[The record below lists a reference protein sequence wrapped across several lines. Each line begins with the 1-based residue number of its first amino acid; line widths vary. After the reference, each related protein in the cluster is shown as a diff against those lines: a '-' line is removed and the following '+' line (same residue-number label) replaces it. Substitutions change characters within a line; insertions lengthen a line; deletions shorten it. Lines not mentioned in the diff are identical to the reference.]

1 MTISPQLIQEK
12 IREITAPGQYFELEE
27 REVAG
32 RRVRVYKHAPATLLD
47 VLQASRAHGAADFI
61 VYEGRR
67 LSFDRFFAEADALA
81 ASLQRDHGIGKG
93 DRVAIA
99 MRNCPEWS
107 VAFTAAALVG
117 AIVVPVNS
125 WGKMEELRFALGDCG
140 ARCLICDEPRYGLL
154 AGVHEA
160 LDIDVLV
167 AGAGAD
173 FRPGARVHA
182 FEGALARG
190 DGGAYTVPPAAAEDP
205 SVILYT
211 SGSTGFPK
219 GVLHHHI
226 AITQSLMNMY
236 FLGFLLAQLEGQREF
251 RGGATRE
258 TPILTVPLFHA
269 TGLLSGLILPLQTAQ
284 KVVMMYKWDSSKA
297 LELIEREKVTGFTSV
312 PAILKDLLSHPDFDR
327 YDTSSLMRVSAAGA
341 ATPAGLPE
349 LMSEKLGNP
358 SRSTG
363 YGMTETMAVTSTMS
377 GVVYDLS
384 PKSAGVVS
392 PIIDIRFVDG
402 EGRELPPGQQGEIQL
417 RSVVCT
423 PGYWEKPDANAQ
435 LFTSDGWLRT
445 GDVGLIDGDGFLHI
459 TGRTKE
465 LVIRG
470 GENIYPGEIEDVA
483 YRDAAVQEAVVFG
496 VDDPRMGEEL
506 ALVCYL
512 RPGAALD
519 AATLRAHLGERLASY
534 KVPKYI
540 AFSKTPLPRNAS
552 EKLHKLNV
560 KAAFLEGQY
569 PPA

>member
-1 MTISPQLIQEK
+1 
-12 IREITAPGQYFELEE
+12 
-27 REVAG
+27 
-32 RRVRVYKHAPATLLD
+32 
-47 VLQASRAHGAADFI
+47 
-61 VYEGRR
+61 
-67 LSFDRFFAEADALA
+67 
-81 ASLQRDHGIGKG
+81 
-93 DRVAIA
+93 

-107 VAFTAAALVG
+107 VAFTAATLVG

-125 WGKMEELRFALGDCG
+125 WGKMEELRFALADCS
-140 ARCLICDEPRYGLL
+140 ARCLICDGPRYGLL
-154 AGVHEA
+154 AGVHEE

-167 AGAGAD
+167 AGDGAD
-173 FRPGARVHA
+173 FRPGARVRA
-182 FEGALARG
+182 FEDALARG
-190 DGGAYTVPPAAAEDP
+190 EGGAYTVPPAGPEDP

-219 GVLHHHI
+219 GVLHRHI

-284 KVVMMYKWDSSKA
+284 KVVMMYKWDSRKA
-297 LELIEREKVTGFTSV
+297 LELIERERVTGFTSV

-327 YDTSSLMRVSAAGA
+327 YDTSSLIRVSAAGA
-341 ATPAGLPE
+341 ATPAGLAE

-384 PKSAGVVS
+384 PGSAGVVS

-423 PGYWEKPDANAQ
+423 PGYWEKPEANAQ
-435 LFTSDGWLRT
+435 LFTQDGWMHT
-445 GDVGLIDGDGFLHI
+445 GDVGLIDADGFLHI

-483 YRDAAVQEAVVFG
+483 YRHPAVQEAVVFG
-496 VDDPRMGEEL
+496 IDDPRMGEEL

-512 RPGAALD
+512 RPGTALD
-519 AATLRAHLGERLASY
+519 AEVLRAHLGERLAAY

-560 KAAFLEGQY
+560 KAGFLEGHY
-569 PPA
+569 PPQ